1 VYDRSTRLTLGLA
14 AVLTLAACSGGDSA
28 SKRPDTVGAK
38 GAATAE
44 TPPAC
49 TTGTAELTLP
59 AGFCATI
66 FADSITHARHVA
78 VASNGDVYITL
89 EGTQP
94 SAEKQ
99 ISGADKGG
107 PPPASFVALRDT
119 NHDGRADI
127 VKRIGSIGNTGVAL
141 ANGHLYVDE
150 GKQIV
155 RYQRSDTALAPEGKR
170 EVVVGGVPLDGGHR
184 ARNIAISSDGAL
196 YLNVG
201 SKTNSCQQK
210 DRGNESPGVDPC
222 TELQT
227 RAGIWK
233 YDANKPGQVFSA
245 KERFATGIRNGMGI
259 AIAGDGKVYA
269 TQHGRDQLYQN
280 WPKLFPTTKY
290 SAENPAEEMMQVNQ
304 GDDFGWPYCYY
315 SVEEK
320 KLVDAPEYGGDG
332 KKTDRCASK
341 KAPVAVFPGHWA
353 PMSLLFYTGTAFPE
367 KYRNGAFI
375 AFHGSWNRAPEP
387 QAGYRVVFQPL
398 ASGATSGEF
407 ETFANTFVADTGQAL
422 QPGTA
427 KHRPTGLAQ
436 APDGALFVTDD
447 AGGRIYRIT
456 YGKQ

>member
-78 VASNGDVYITL
+78 VASNGDVYSTL

-170 EVVVGGVPLDGGHR
+170 EVVVGGEPLDGGHR

-398 ASGATSGEF
+398 VNGATSGEF